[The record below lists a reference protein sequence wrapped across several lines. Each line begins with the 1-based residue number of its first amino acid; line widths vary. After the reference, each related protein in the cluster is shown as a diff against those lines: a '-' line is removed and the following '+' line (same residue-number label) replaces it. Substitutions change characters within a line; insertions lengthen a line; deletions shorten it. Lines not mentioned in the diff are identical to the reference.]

1 MTSQIIE
8 LIKKN
13 RLSDLKSF
21 LLENDKY
28 KKSIQLKEILGL
40 IELSLGNIS
49 ESLNYFEKENSETF
63 YSFVSNELRL
73 TYVPKFNVLLDK
85 IKNNENIQEEELYLE
100 NTLPNVELY
109 IILSLYYIKNKE
121 RKKAQEYISKGLL
134 IDSRNQSLLE
144 LKKISEKNKSRLIL
158 VGSIGI
164 FICVLS
170 LISNNYLKQMSTI
183 KNEYNNLQ
191 IRLNFEVE
199 KNKLLSTTINN
210 IKSPE
215 VKPEEFKF
223 LLNDFDEKELYLKA
237 KKFRKNKVYD
247 KSIEYYEYVLNSNG
261 NSIYTR
267 EALFWYARTLED
279 SGKYLQA
286 LENFRLYLE
295 KYRDTDV
302 YITETEAR
310 IKKIILN

>member
-63 YSFVSNELRL
+63 YSFVCNELRL

-279 SGKYLQA
+279 SGK
-286 LENFRLYLE
+286 
-295 KYRDTDV
+295 
-302 YITETEAR
+302 
-310 IKKIILN
+310 